1 MLGMSEEGRG
11 MNQIVLLL
19 PLLLVIPP
27 TGAYATNE
35 GSYKEGYSATFNA
48 YKFTVTEGCDMP
60 T

>member
-19 PLLLVIPP
+19 PLLLVIAP

-35 GSYKEGYSATFNA
+35 GSYKEGYSATLPRAVICQHNLI
-48 YKFTVTEGCDMP
+48 E
-60 T
+60 